1 MNISY
6 ILGCLFL
13 VFFIFLIV
21 KLKKLANRQFLKQL
35 QKISF
40 KLDGIYDEGS
50 FLYFPSLVCIYKKHR
65 IKISSF
71 SRGPRQPK
79 SVTCWYFLTQLTDSK
94 LPNFDIRASKDLY
107 FHTMFAE
114 YDSIYV
120 NTENQSDVKQ
130 LFSANILLELNTLFL
145 KYPALHFKIAGN
157 TMTLSFPVNKNVVD
171 IEDAYLFFTGYIDR
185 MIAQI

>member
-1 MNISY
+1 
-6 ILGCLFL
+6 
-13 VFFIFLIV
+13 
-21 KLKKLANRQFLKQL
+21 
-35 QKISF
+35 
-40 KLDGIYDEGS
+40 
-50 FLYFPSLVCIYKKHR
+50 
-65 IKISSF
+65 
-71 SRGPRQPK
+71 
-79 SVTCWYFLTQLTDSK
+79 
-94 LPNFDIRASKDLY
+94 
-107 FHTMFAE
+107 MFAE